1 MHYIMYVCREI
12 FLLFCSLIEGNPI
25 IFIKKEI
32 EQEKKKEEEE
42 EKTDYP
48 SMPCKINTL
57 IFNLYSLPPSLS
69 LSLPPLSP
77 SLHDS
82 YCRVALVIR

>member
-1 MHYIMYVCREI
+1 MYVCREI

-25 IFIKKEI
+25 IFIKKEM
-32 EQEKKKEEEE
+32 EQEKKKEEEEEEE

-69 LSLPPLSP
+69 PSLPPLSL
-77 SLHDS
+77 SLS
-82 YCRVALVIR
+82 S